1 MAGLMALSLH
11 NIYVYFSRREFRCP
25 NALDWALKVLGAGFF
40 GLPIIIV
47 AETPSSPYQRL
58 GIWETLNGYLRY

>member
-1 MAGLMALSLH
+1 MYISHGESSDAQMHWIGRS
-11 NIYVYFSRREFRCP
+11 
-25 NALDWALKVLGAGFF
+25 KVLGAGFF